1 MDFFVCVFPV
11 ACFRVPENT
20 KLEHRNWQKCKII
33 LNACTEVAGLPSP
46 WQVSC
51 NYYKS

>member
-11 ACFRVPENT
+11 TCFTVPEDT
-20 KLEHRNWQKCKII
+20 KLEHTNWWNCKII
-33 LNACTEVAGLPSP
+33 LNACTEVAGLLSP